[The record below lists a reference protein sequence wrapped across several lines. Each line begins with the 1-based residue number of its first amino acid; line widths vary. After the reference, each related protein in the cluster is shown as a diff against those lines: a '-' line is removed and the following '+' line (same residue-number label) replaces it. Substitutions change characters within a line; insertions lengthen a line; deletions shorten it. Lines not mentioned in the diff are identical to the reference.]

1 MAINTPSAQEPRWSN
16 QLRSAKNQTRVEHR
30 PFLAFRIASDTAGNA
45 VIHDLDKTADPEIEA
60 VNELDNNPPA
70 TGMNDSS
77 DALLLAVMAR
87 LIRIESMVCSLSILN
102 MKHMTGDNVEEY
114 RALAKWLG
122 AIRGRIVETS
132 VKSHSE
138 QFPELAKFLEE
149 HIELSE
155 RDLTEMFQRSGD
167 REHE

>member
-1 MAINTPSAQEPRWSN
+1 M
-16 QLRSAKNQTRVEHR
+16 
-30 PFLAFRIASDTAGNA
+30 SDST
-45 VIHDLDKTADPEIEA
+45 
-60 VNELDNNPPA
+60 
-70 TGMNDSS
+70 
-77 DALLLAVMAR
+77 DALLLALMAR
-87 LIRIESMVCSLSILN
+87 LIRVESMVCSLSILT
-102 MKHMTGDNVEEY
+102 MQHMSGNKLEEY

-155 RDLTEMFQRSGD
+155 RDLTEMFQQSSD
-167 REHE
+167 RERD

>member
-1 MAINTPSAQEPRWSN
+1 
-16 QLRSAKNQTRVEHR
+16 LRYDRELPKHSPK
-30 PFLAFRIASDTAGNA
+30 IDMSDST
-45 VIHDLDKTADPEIEA
+45 T
-60 VNELDNNPPA
+60 
-70 TGMNDSS
+70 

-87 LIRIESMVCSLSILN
+87 LIRVESMVCSLSILT
-102 MKHMTGDNVEEY
+102 MQHMAGENLDEY

-122 AIRGRIVETS
+122 AIRSRIVETS

-155 RDLTEMFQRSGD
+155 RDLTEMFQQSSE
-167 REHE
+167 RERD